1 MPKVSS
7 AHRAKRRRQILDG
20 ARKAFSRHGYEG
32 ATVPR
37 LEKAIG
43 LSRGAIFSYFPSKWD
58 LFYALA
64 EEDQARAGE
73 IWLEEGFGG
82 VLRHIAKER
91 PEWIGVYFE
100 LTGMLRTRPEL
111 REQFLKRSPEVNA
124 RLVERVRAMQ
134 RTAELRDDLD
144 AEQLGRFMG
153 IVLDGIVVAVAA
165 GAPVDIDPVI
175 RLVSAAIA
183 PQ

>member
-1 MPKVSS
+1 MPKVST
-7 AHRAKRRRQILDG
+7 AHREKRRRQILDG

-32 ATVPR
+32 ATVPQ

-73 IWLEEGFGG
+73 IWLEEGFGA
-82 VLRHIAKER
+82 VLRHIARER

-111 REQFLKRSPEVNA
+111 REQWSQRSPEVNA
-124 RLVERVRAMQ
+124 RLLEGLEELQGRG
-134 RTAELRDDLD
+134 ELRGDLP
-144 AEQLGRFMG
+144 AEEIGRFMG

-165 GAPVDIDPVI
+165 GVPVDVDPIV
-175 RLVSAAIA
+175 RLVSAGIA

>member
-1 MPKVSS
+1 VPKVST

-20 ARKAFSRHGYEG
+20 ARRAFSRHGYEG

-64 EEDQARAGE
+64 EEDQTRAGE
-73 IWLEEGFGG
+73 LWLEEGFGA
-82 VLRHIAKER
+82 VLRHVAQER

-111 REQFLKRSPEVNA
+111 REQWEQRSPDVNA
-124 RLVERVRAMQ
+124 RVLEQVAALQQ
-134 RTAELRDDLD
+134 RGELRRDLT
-144 AEQLGRFMG
+144 AEQLARFMG
-153 IVLDGIVVAVAA
+153 VVLDGVVVAVAA
-165 GAPVDIDPVI
+165 GVPVDVDPVV
-175 RLVSAAIA
+175 RLVSSAIA

>member
-1 MPKVSS
+1 MPKVSE
-7 AHRAKRRRQILDG
+7 AHRSKRREQILDG
-20 ARKAFSRHGYEG
+20 ARRAFAAHGYER
-32 ATVPR
+32 ATVVE
-37 LEKAIG
+37 LERAIG

-82 VLRHIAKER
+82 VLRHIARER

-111 REQFLKRSPEVNA
+111 REQFLNRSPEVNA
-124 RLVERVRAMQ
+124 RLVERVRELQ
-134 RTAELRDDLD
+134 QTAELRDDLD

-165 GAPVDIDPVI
+165 GVPIDIDPVLS
-175 RLVSAAIA
+175 LVSSAIA

>member
-1 MPKVSS
+1 VPKVST
-7 AHRAKRRRQILDG
+7 AHREKRRRQILDG

-32 ATVPR
+32 ATVPL
-37 LEKAIG
+37 LEKATG

-64 EEDQARAGE
+64 EEDQTRAGE
-73 IWLEEGFGG
+73 IWLEDGFGG

-100 LTGMLRTRPEL
+100 LTSMLRTRPEL
-111 REQFLKRSPEVNA
+111 RERFLQRSPEVNA
-124 RLVERVRAMQ
+124 QLVERV
-134 RTAELRDDLD
+134 AELQRRGELRGDLD

-165 GAPVDIDPVI
+165 GVPVDVDPVI
-175 RLVSAAIA
+175 RLVSSAIA

>member
-1 MPKVSS
+1 VPKVSS
-7 AHRAKRRRQILDG
+7 AHREKRRRQILDG
-20 ARKAFSRHGYEG
+20 ARKAFSRHGYDG

-37 LEKAIG
+37 LEKSIG

-64 EEDQARAGE
+64 EEDQTRAGE
-73 IWLEEGFGG
+73 IWLEEGFGA
-82 VLRHIAKER
+82 VLRHIARER

-111 REQFLKRSPEVNA
+111 REQWSRRSPEVNA
-124 RLVERVRAMQ
+124 RLGESL
-134 RTAELRDDLD
+134 AELQQRGELRSDLPPD
-144 AEQLGRFMG
+144 EIGRFMG
-153 IVLDGIVVAVAA
+153 LVLDGVVVAVAA
-165 GAPVDIDPVI
+165 GVPVDVDPVV
-175 RLVSAAIA
+175 RLVSSAIA

>member
-32 ATVPR
+32 ATVPQ

-82 VLRHIAKER
+82 VLRHITRER

-111 REQFLKRSPEVNA
+111 RDRFLNRSPEVND
-124 RLVERVRAMQ
+124 RLVDGLRELQ
-134 RTAELRDDLD
+134 RKGELRDDLD
-144 AEQLGRFMG
+144 AAQLGRFMG
-153 IVLDGIVVAVAA
+153 IVLDGIVIAVAA
-165 GAPVDIDPVI
+165 GVPVDVDPLI
-175 RLVSAAIA
+175 RLVSSAIA

>member
-32 ATVPR
+32 ATVPQ

-82 VLRHIAKER
+82 VLRHITRER

-111 REQFLKRSPEVNA
+111 RERFLNRSPEVNA
-124 RLVERVRAMQ
+124 RLVERLHDLQ
-134 RTAELRDDLD
+134 LSGELRDDLD

-165 GAPVDIDPVI
+165 GVPVDVDPLI
-175 RLVSAAIA
+175 RLVSSAIA

>member
-1 MPKVSS
+1 VPKVSS
-7 AHRAKRRRQILDG
+7 AHREKRRRQILDG
-20 ARKAFSRHGYEG
+20 ARKAFSRHGYEA

-82 VLRHIAKER
+82 VLRHIARER

-111 REQFLKRSPEVNA
+111 REQFLNRSPEVNL
-124 RLVERVRAMQ
+124 RLVAQVRELQ
-134 RTAELRDDLD
+134 RSGELRGDLD

-165 GAPVDIDPVI
+165 GAPVDIDPVL
-175 RLVSAAIA
+175 RLVSSAIA

>member
-20 ARKAFSRHGYEG
+20 ARKAFSRHGYER
-32 ATVPR
+32 ATVPQ

-82 VLRHIAKER
+82 VLRHIARER

-111 REQFLKRSPEVNA
+111 RERFLNRSPEVND
-124 RLVERVRAMQ
+124 RLVERLRGLQ
-134 RTAELRDDLD
+134 RSGELRDDLD
-144 AEQLGRFMG
+144 AAQLGRFMG
-153 IVLDGIVVAVAA
+153 IVLDGIVIAVAA
-165 GAPVDIDPVI
+165 GVPVDVDPLI
-175 RLVSAAIA
+175 RLVSSAIA

>member
-32 ATVPR
+32 ATVQR

-82 VLRHIAKER
+82 VLRHIARER

-111 REQFLKRSPEVNA
+111 REQFLNRNPEVNA
-124 RLVERVRAMQ
+124 RLVERVRELQ
-134 RTAELRDDLD
+134 RTSELRDDLD

-165 GAPVDIDPVI
+165 GVPVDIDPVI
-175 RLVSAAIA
+175 RLVGSAIA